1 MNCQVLQQPKQPQ
14 RCKGYVLPV
23 KPYGYDKL
31 IQRIKS
37 DEGSEYYFGI
47 HIDDLGNGRV
57 GLHIPLSE
65 LADFS
70 TRHNTTKVNDYA
82 DFVNEYA
89 SLDFSYTPR
98 EWYETMSKGAIEICA
113 PQWAAILSF

>member
-1 MNCQVLQQPKQPQ
+1 MNVTKP
-14 RCKGYVLPV
+14 CKGYILPV

-31 IQRIKS
+31 IQRINNDK
-37 DEGSEYYFGI
+37 GSEYYFGI

-70 TRHNTTKVNDYA
+70 ARNNTIKIDDYA
-82 DFVNEYA
+82 NFVNEY
-89 SLDFSYTPR
+89 SFIDFSYIPR
-98 EWYETMSKGAIEICA
+98 EWYEIINKGSIEISA
-113 PQWAAILSF
+113 PQWAAIIPF

>member
-1 MNCQVLQQPKQPQ
+1 MNCQILQQPKQPQ
-14 RCKGYVLPV
+14 RCKCYVLPV

-31 IQRIKS
+31 IERINS
-37 DEGSEYYFGI
+37 DKGSEYHFGI

-65 LADFS
+65 LANFS
-70 TRHNTTKVNDYA
+70 ARHNTTKVTDYA

-89 SLDFSYTPR
+89 SIDFSYTPR
-98 EWYETMSKGAIEICA
+98 EWYEILAKGAIEICA
-113 PQWAAILSF
+113 PQWAAILNF